1 MVESKCDLWTLL
13 REGPGQGS
21 FRASSCSADIK
32 LQWTGDYLSLLIEW
46 LGVLYHLILRGG
58 VDGIGRWIE
67 TVWYLSTACAHGYG
81 LQLVG
86 ATLLYVFVPFT
97 RRSIGR
103 DIRLSYLLTI
113 IKITIKST
121 ARSGDKVSLTMV
133 HLQVGLVV
141 LWKGHATKVKWNW
154 TVCSART
161 LFNRFMLKIYGLPNI
176 IRYDQKKLIFR
187 KETRCPWLDAV
198 VYLDSE
204 MGIRREICNI
214 FILCQRV
221 APCPSELK
229 PI

>member
-121 ARSGDKVSLTMV
+121 ARSGDKVSLASCDGS
-133 HLQVGLVV
+133 LASWFGCPL
-141 LWKGHATKVKWNW
+141 KG
-154 TVCSART
+154 
-161 LFNRFMLKIYGLPNI
+161 
-176 IRYDQKKLIFR
+176 
-187 KETRCPWLDAV
+187 TRDE
-198 VYLDSE
+198 SE
-204 MGIRREICNI
+204 MKLDCLFGANP
-214 FILCQRV
+214 FQ
-221 APCPSELK
+221 
-229 PI
+229 